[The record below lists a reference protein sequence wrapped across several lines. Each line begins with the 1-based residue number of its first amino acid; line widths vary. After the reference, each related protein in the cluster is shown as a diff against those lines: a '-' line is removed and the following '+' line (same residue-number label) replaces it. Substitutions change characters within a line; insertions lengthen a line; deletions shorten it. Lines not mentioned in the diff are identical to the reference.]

1 MIVPMT
7 KVSLILLRS
16 EKTAALKK
24 LRRLGLVHIEITEG
38 AGTEI
43 ETLRQQMQTL
53 EGCINRLGKPEKG
66 APAKA
71 MTPAEA
77 LAMAADVAAMDQAQ
91 QDCRSEQAALQA
103 ELARLRPGG
112 EVDPAPWRAAPP
124 TAWTWPSMRSRR
136 RSTTGWTSA
145 SGPCGWSGPS
155 PR

>member
-103 ELARLRPGG
+103 ELARLAPWG
-112 EVDPAPWRAAPP
+112 EVDPAALEGCAADGVDLALYEIPAAEYDRLDERVR
-124 TAWTWPSMRSRR
+124 TVRLERTKYN
-136 RSTTGWTSA
+136 
-145 SGPCGWSGPS
+145 
-155 PR
+155 